1 MTDDEKAAAVLGMV
15 EQWLDCDEC
24 DSDMAIDM
32 ALALDLDE
40 LTFNDSMRAEL
51 RRLASVL
58 RGDAVGAGPAAP
70 DGVRKNCWTCRWN
83 DVEDGNACTRTRS
96 LEALLGVA
104 DSIAGWCGSV
114 GIDSQKMP
122 PRDAD
127 GCPGWGAR

>member
-83 DVEDGNACTRTRS
+83 DVEDGNACLYMLAEKPLFS
-96 LEALLGVA
+96 SVDEWQVSA
-104 DSIAGWCGSV
+104 DF
-114 GIDSQKMP
+114 DDDLMP
-122 PRDAD
+122 HPSAD
-127 GCPGWGAR
+127 GCPGWGPR

>member
-83 DVEDGNACTRTRS
+83 DVEDGNACLYMLAEKPLFS
-96 LEALLGVA
+96 SVDEWQVSA
-104 DSIAGWCGSV
+104 DF
-114 GIDSQKMP
+114 DDDLMP
-122 PRDAD
+122 HPSAD
-127 GCPGWGAR
+127 GCPGWGQR